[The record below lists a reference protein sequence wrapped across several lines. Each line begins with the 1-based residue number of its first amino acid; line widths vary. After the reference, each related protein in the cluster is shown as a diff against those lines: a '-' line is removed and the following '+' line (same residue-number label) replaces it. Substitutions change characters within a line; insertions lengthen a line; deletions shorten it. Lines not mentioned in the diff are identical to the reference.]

1 MKGITRF
8 RKQLVAVADLGITIG
23 LALFFFLVF
32 PGANGTGSRNLLELL
47 PDLGLLLL
55 CTMFFQI
62 LFRTYDSLWR
72 YAEGKE
78 YLLLFFGMFLGYLTY
93 TALSLLLHMQVGK
106 MFMGLVCSCSL
117 LCMLIMRF
125 TYRIYRR
132 NSMRRSHSGKKPL
145 GIIGAGVTGVA
156 LMEEIQQNERSPYKV
171 CGFFDDD
178 REKIGKSLRGVMVK
192 GPLGALPG
200 LLENSDI
207 RDLVIAIP
215 TISSDVLRPLLKA
228 CQSLKCRVKI
238 LPDATSFLD
247 RDEKGLEK
255 QIRDVRIDDLLGR
268 DEVWLTDSS
277 TRELVQ
283 GKTVLVTGGGGSIGS
298 ELCRQIARRQPKT
311 LIVLDIYEN
320 NAYDLQQELRAE
332 YGDALDLRVEI
343 ASVRDEEKI
352 DEIFL
357 RYQPDVVLH
366 AAAHKH
372 VPLME
377 SCPGEAIKNNIFG
390 TYNVVQAADKAGVR
404 KFVLISTDKAVNPT
418 NVMGATKRFCEMI
431 LQSMKT
437 VSRTEYVAVRFGN
450 VLGSNG
456 SVVPLFQKQIAHGG
470 PVTVTD
476 KRVIRYFMTIP
487 EAAQLVL
494 CAGSMAGRSEIYV
507 LDMGD
512 PVSILEL
519 AENLIRLSGYT
530 PYQDIAIEETGLR
543 PGEKLYEELLT
554 SGGNLRKTANRKI
567 FIESAEEIRPQ
578 ALETRLQVLRDALE
592 TDDSETIRRALKSVV
607 PTYHSPEEVNSAQ
620 TDGAVKAPSY
630 LLDETGQV
638 EAVSSSEKPL
648 QTAVSL

>member
-1 MKGITRF
+1 MKGIKRF

-23 LALFFFLVF
+23 LALVFFMLF
-32 PGANGTGSRNLLELL
+32 PGANGTGGRNLLSLL

-55 CTMFFQI
+55 CMIFFHI

-78 YLLLFFGMFLGYLTY
+78 YLLLFFGMLLGYLTY
-93 TALSLLLHMQVGK
+93 TALSLLLRMPVGK
-106 MFMGLVCSCSL
+106 MFMALVCSCSL

-125 TYRIYRR
+125 TYRMYRR
-132 NSMRRSHSGKKPL
+132 GAVRTNKDGKKPL

-156 LMEEIQQNERSPYKV
+156 LMEEIRQNTRSPYKV
-171 CGFFDDD
+171 SCFFDDD
-178 REKIGKSLRGVMVK
+178 LEKIGKSLRGVEVK
-192 GPLGALPG
+192 GPLASLPE
-200 LLENSDI
+200 LLENSNI
-207 RDLVIAIP
+207 QDLVIAIP
-215 TISSDVLRPLLKA
+215 TISSDVLRPILTT
-228 CQSLKCRVKI
+228 CQNMKCRVKI
-238 LPDATSFLD
+238 LPDTTAFLS
-247 RDEKGLEK
+247 RDEQGLEK

-268 DEVWLTDSS
+268 DEVWLADSG

-283 GKTVLVTGGGGSIGS
+283 DKTVLVTGGGGSIGS

-343 ASVRDEEKI
+343 ASVRDQEKI
-352 DEIFL
+352 EEIFF
-357 RYQPDVVLH
+357 RYRPEVVLH

-377 SCPGEAIKNNIFG
+377 DCPGEAIKNNILG
-390 TYNVVQAADKAGVR
+390 TYNVVHAADKAGVR

-437 VSRTEYVAVRFGN
+437 VSQTDFVAVRFGN

-567 FIESAEEIRPQ
+567 FIECQEEIRPEELD
-578 ALETRLQVLRDALE
+578 ARLQLLCKALE
-592 TDDSETIRRALKSVV
+592 TDDSETIKQALKKVV

-620 TDGAVKAPSY
+620 LDDVVEAPSY
-630 LLDETGQV
+630 LLEENGLV
-638 EAVSSSEKPL
+638 EAISPGERPL
-648 QTAVSL
+648 QTAAGL